1 MILNWQMA
9 HNYKQ
14 IYSFHLK
21 APYRFAFLSIL
32 CLNMILLCQ
41 RTMKDPNSYLGCKS
55 ITQINLLILCSRFQ
69 GNIFGWKA
77 GIDRINIKCWRRQ
90 VQFVLTAKWREQT
103 ALLKET
109 QETEMLHV
117 DRSCSGTWK
126 IIRKSLGSKG
136 EKEHLSF

>member
-1 MILNWQMA
+1 MKVAKKVNLKIS
-9 HNYKQ
+9 HH
-14 IYSFHLK
+14 IYTHIYTHIDLLF
-21 APYRFAFLSIL
+21 FLYFVWIWS
-32 CLNMILLCQ
+32 CCQ

-117 DRSCSGTWK
+117 DRSCSGTWR